1 MRQLSEIL
9 ASFIC
14 IPPFFGKS
22 FLAHLNTSHLVAIW
36 RWKDEAPHRCLR
48 PTICGCLR
56 FRLWYV
62 RRTEE
67 HDRLSARLSPS
78 LHTPSLLP
86 DALRHH
92 TGARHDYALLAR
104 DSTDH
109 RLSVSHAARVSE
121 CARFTHSAERALW
134 QAAAVSLRTA
144 LPRDESEGDTFP
156 RVT

>member
-36 RWKDEAPHRCLR
+36 RWKDEAPHRCL
-48 PTICGCLR
+48 
-56 FRLWYV
+56 
-62 RRTEE
+62 
-67 HDRLSARLSPS
+67 
-78 LHTPSLLP
+78 
-86 DALRHH
+86 ALRHH

-144 LPRDESEGDTFP
+144 PPRDEREGDTFP